1 MEKAKNWFSRINNVL
16 MASCLAVMAV
26 LVFGNV
32 ILRYAFSSGITWSE
46 EVSRFLSVWMTFL
59 GAIAALKENKH
70 LNVDMFLNKLP
81 KNVKVVVL
89 IIGQLIMLCVLW
101 LLLEG
106 TWKMTLMSVSSL
118 APATG
123 LPLSYVYGVG
133 VVASIGMGVLV
144 VYNIVRILF
153 QKKSLNDAIGEKR
166 DHKDVQYHVNAA
178 GGEK

>member
-1 MEKAKNWFSRINNVL
+1 MEKGKKWFSSLNNIL
-16 MASCLAVMAV
+16 MASCLAVMAI

-46 EVSRFLSVWMTFL
+46 EVSRFLFVWMTFL

-70 LNVDMFLNKLP
+70 LNVDMFVNKLP
-81 KNVKVVVL
+81 KNIKVVVL
-89 IIGQLIMLCVLW
+89 ILGQLIMLVVLW

-106 TWKMTLMSVSSL
+106 TWKMTLMSVSSV

-133 VVASIGMGVLV
+133 IVASIGMGALVLI
-144 VYNIVRILF
+144 NIFRILF
-153 QKKSLNDAIGEKR
+153 PKKSLNEKTAEKR
-166 DHKDVQYHVNAA
+166 DPEDMSYHVNAA

>member
-1 MEKAKNWFSRINNVL
+1 MEKGKKWFSSLNNIL
-16 MASCLAVMAV
+16 MASCLAVMAI

-46 EVSRFLSVWMTFL
+46 EVSRFLFVWMTFL

-70 LNVDMFLNKLP
+70 LNVDMFVNKLP
-81 KNVKVVVL
+81 KNIKVVVL
-89 IIGQLIMLCVLW
+89 ILGQLVMLGVLW

-133 VVASIGMGVLV
+133 IVASIGMGALVLI
-144 VYNIVRILF
+144 NIFRILF
-153 QKKSLNDAIGEKR
+153 PKKSLNETTAEKR
-166 DHKDVQYHVNAA
+166 DPEDMSYHANAA